1 MSLLVSV
8 FTTLQSYHAFANP
21 HFRVHSTNLL
31 YTIEI
36 TCWTIW
42 LDPPNAWQSLRHAG
56 YIYTRPFCC
65 AFYWKQYTC
74 RMRSGD
80 ETTRVLAD
88 SSIFQKGY
96 EWWASS
102 RWSTSFQKNI
112 LIGDFNEEW
121 LREVVLDQPD
131 SIAHQCHHQEVGW
144 PVSNSTIL
152 MDYLIKTF
160 DNYRKYRTTY
170 IQGLWRA
177 WWSRLK

>member
-1 MSLLVSV
+1 MPSDVSAKTTLSNETLFRIANSMSLLVSL

-65 AFYWKQYTC
+65 AFYWKQYMC

-131 SIAHQCHHQEVGW
+131 SSE
-144 PVSNSTIL
+144 PSTS
-152 MDYLIKTF
+152 MSS
-160 DNYRKYRTTY
+160 
-170 IQGLWRA
+170 
-177 WWSRLK
+177 SRSGVTSF